1 MNIKSDHSLLI
12 SSNDF
17 DSENINIDSD
27 IEFRVKPNIRTNKA
41 TFVYKIH
48 IKQMKNFLSRSYLTL
63 NLNSILLNIN
73 TVYLYYYN

>member
-12 SSNDF
+12 RSNDF
-17 DSENINIDSD
+17 DSENINFDSD

-48 IKQMKNFLSRSYLTL
+48 IKQMKNYLSRSYAEFKFHFIKYQY
-63 NLNSILLNIN
+63 SISLL
-73 TVYLYYYN
+73 L